1 MVFVNFCSSLRFCY
15 GKIFI
20 ISGSEGINKSYT
32 KILAVRSEEN
42 KMDGN
47 KMKNISK
54 QNLHGLGGRF

>member
-1 MVFVNFCSSLRFCY
+1 MSIFVQFWDFAD

-20 ISGSEGINKSYT
+20 ISRADGIDKSYR